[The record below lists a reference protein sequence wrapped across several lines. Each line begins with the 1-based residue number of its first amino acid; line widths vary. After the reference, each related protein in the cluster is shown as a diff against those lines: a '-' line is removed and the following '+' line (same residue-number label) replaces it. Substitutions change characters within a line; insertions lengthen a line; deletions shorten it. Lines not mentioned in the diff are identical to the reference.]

1 MVKAEK
7 ERKRVCV
14 TGAGGFVASWLVQR
28 LLSSGDYVVH
38 GTVRDPSDPKNAH
51 LKEMDGA
58 GERLRLFKADMMDYA
73 SVAAAVAGC
82 CGVFHVASP
91 VPSTKPLNPDAEVL
105 VPAVTGTR
113 NVLTACHEANVRR
126 VVVVSSVAAVIVSP
140 GVPNN
145 DDAVLDEDAWSDED
159 YCRATENW
167 YYLSKTLAEREAL
180 AYAADKAGR
189 LDVVTVCPPLVLGPL
204 LQPTMNFS
212 SSIVVK
218 VLKGN
223 NPPILISSDRSSCN
237 ESQQTINCFDLLDRS
252 CSLVLQEAMESP
264 CRTRRQTW
272 WTCVMS
278 PTPSSSRS
286 RTQRRQAA
294 TSAARIKSRC
304 PRLLTSSTAST
315 HMSTTQSLL
324 QERS

>member
-38 GTVRDPSDPKNAH
+38 GTV
-51 LKEMDGA
+51 
-58 GERLRLFKADMMDYA
+58 
-73 SVAAAVAGC
+73 
-82 CGVFHVASP
+82 
-91 VPSTKPLNPDAEVL
+91 EVL
-105 VPAVTGTR
+105 VPAVTGTW
-113 NVLTACHEANVRR
+113 NVLTACYEANVRR

-145 DDAVLDEDAWSDED
+145 DAVLDEDAWSDED

-180 AYAADKAGR
+180 AFAADKAGR

-212 SSIVVK
+212 SSILIK
-218 VLKGN
+218 VLKGGHGIAVEDKKTN
-223 NPPILISSDRSSCN
+223 VVDVR
-237 ESQQTINCFDLLDRS
+237 DVADA
-252 CSLVLQEAMESP
+252 LVLTFENPAASGRYICSAYQVKVSEIAHIVSGFYPHVNYPKFVAGEELKMVSSMKLQALGWKFRTLEECLRDSVESY
-264 CRTRRQTW
+264 R
-272 WTCVMS
+272 
-278 PTPSSSRS
+278 
-286 RTQRRQAA
+286 AA
-294 TSAARIKSRC
+294 GALK
-304 PRLLTSSTAST
+304 
-315 HMSTTQSLL
+315 
-324 QERS
+324 

>member
-1 MVKAEK
+1 
-7 ERKRVCV
+7 
-14 TGAGGFVASWLVQR
+14 
-28 LLSSGDYVVH
+28 
-38 GTVRDPSDPKNAH
+38 
-51 LKEMDGA
+51 MDGA

-218 VLKGN
+218 VLKGGHGITVPDKKTN
-223 NPPILISSDRSSCN
+223 VVDVR
-237 ESQQTINCFDLLDRS
+237 DVADA
-252 CSLVLQEAMESP
+252 LVLTFENPAASGRYICSAYQVKVSEIAHIVNGFYPHVNYPKFVAGEELKMVSSKKLQALGWKF
-264 CRTRRQTW
+264 RTLEECLRDSVDSYR
-272 WTCVMS
+272 
-278 PTPSSSRS
+278 
-286 RTQRRQAA
+286 AA
-294 TSAARIKSRC
+294 GALK
-304 PRLLTSSTAST
+304 
-315 HMSTTQSLL
+315 
-324 QERS
+324 